1 MPSLDAVLWDMDG
14 TLVDTEPS
22 WIAAE
27 HAIVE
32 EHGGTWN
39 DELATQLVGHD
50 LLVSARFI
58 IENSSVTWTPERVVD
73 ELISRVVADLHGHV
87 PWRPGALDLLGALR
101 ERGVRTA
108 LVTMSYAALLPPV
121 LTALGDL
128 AFDAIVTGDSV
139 TRGKPH
145 PEPYLTAAA
154 QLGVAPEDCVAIED
168 SPTGVRSA
176 LAAGIATVGVPHV
189 VPLDGI
195 RDVILVGSLTEIDVD
210 WLESVVGH
218 ARPA

>member
-145 PEPYLTAAA
+145 PEPYLTAVVRLGFPAA
-154 QLGVAPEDCVAIED
+154 ECLVIED
-168 SPTGVRSA
+168 SLHGITSA
-176 LAAGIATVGVPHV
+176 REAGCHTLAITTSYGAEALTAAGAETVCSSYAEIAAYVLGT
-189 VPLDGI
+189 
-195 RDVILVGSLTEIDVD
+195 
-210 WLESVVGH
+210 
-218 ARPA
+218 